1 MAGKL
6 SLYELQLIIRDS
18 IYMALPDM
26 YWVVAEISE
35 MKSNYAG
42 HCYLELIEKQPDEKN
57 IKARI
62 RAVMWCRRYNFLK
75 SFFEN
80 STGETLR
87 EGIKVLVNVKVE
99 YHELYGLSLV
109 ICDIDP
115 AFTVGDM
122 AIKRQQ
128 IIRRLEQEGV
138 FTMNKDLELPLCI
151 RRIAVISSAGAAGY
165 TDFINHLTLNS
176 YGYVFYTKLFES
188 AMQGADT
195 EKGITG
201 ALDRIAAHTALF
213 DVVVI
218 IRGGGS
224 QVDLSWFDNY
234 NIAYHITQFPLPVL
248 TGIGHDKDMSVTD
261 MVANTALKTPT
272 ALAGFI
278 VEHIAAVESML
289 VETGNA
295 IKEKA
300 RLIIERKKNRIETFG
315 LKLAPLSKMLVYRI
329 SELLAR
335 AVTALRND
343 SRNIISLRKSDL
355 ENNQRALVI
364 LSPDNVLSR
373 GYTMTMRNGRIIKKS
388 IELES
393 GDLIDT
399 RFSDGD
405 ITSRVFSKL
414 IPPGKESELND

>member
-1 MAGKL
+1 MTGKL

-18 IYMALPDM
+18 LYMALPDM
-26 YWVVAEISE
+26 YWVIAEISE
-35 MKSNYAG
+35 LKENYAG

-62 RAVMWCRRYNFLK
+62 RAVMWCRRYSFLK

-80 STGETLR
+80 STGDTLR
-87 EGIKVLVNVKVE
+87 EGIKVLVKVKVE

-122 AIKRQQ
+122 AVKRQQ
-128 IIRRLEQEGV
+128 IIRRLEQEGI
-138 FTMNKDLELPLCI
+138 FTMNKDLELPLSI
-151 RRIAVISSAGAAGY
+151 QRIAVISSAGAAGY
-165 TDFINHLTLNS
+165 TDFINQLTHNS
-176 YGYVFYTKLFES
+176 YGYAFYTKLFES
-188 AMQGADT
+188 AMQGSDT

-201 ALDRIAAHTALF
+201 ALDRIAAHAGLF
-213 DVVVI
+213 DIVAI

-234 NIAYHITQFPLPVL
+234 NIAYHVTQFPLPVL
-248 TGIGHDKDMSVTD
+248 TGIGHDKDMSITD

-278 VEHIAAVESML
+278 VEHAAAAEARLIEV
-289 VETGNA
+289 GNA
-295 IKEKA
+295 IKEKS
-300 RLIIERKKNRIETFG
+300 RLILERKKNRIETCG
-315 LKLAPLSKMLVYRI
+315 LKLVPLSKMLISRI

-335 AVTALRND
+335 AETALKND
-343 SRNIISLRKSDL
+343 SRHITRMKKAEI
-355 ENNQRALVI
+355 ENLQRALVI

-373 GYTMTMRNGRIIKKS
+373 GYTITLRNGRIIKKS
-388 IELES
+388 IELNG

-399 RFSDGD
+399 RFSDGN
-405 ITSRVFSKL
+405 ITSRVL
-414 IPPGKESELND
+414 INTNPGRKESELND

>member
-151 RRIAVISSAGAAGY
+151 QRIAVISSAGAAGY

>member
-18 IYMALPDM
+18 LYMALPDM

-35 MKSNYAG
+35 LKENYAG

-57 IKARI
+57 IKARV
-62 RAVMWCRRYNFLK
+62 RAVMWCKRYNFLK

-87 EGIKVLVNVKVE
+87 EGIKVLVKAKVE

-122 AIKRQQ
+122 AVKRLQ

-151 RRIAVISSAGAAGY
+151 QRIAVISSAGAAGY
-165 TDFINHLTLNS
+165 TDFMNHLTLNS
-176 YGYVFYTKLFES
+176 SGYVFYTKLFES

-195 EKGITG
+195 EEGITG
-201 ALDRIAAHTALF
+201 ALDRIAAHAGMF
-213 DVVVI
+213 DVVAI

-224 QVDLSWFDNY
+224 QLDLSWFDNY
-234 NIAYHITQFPLPVL
+234 SIAYHVTQFPLPVL
-248 TGIGHDKDMSVTD
+248 TGIGHDKDLSVTD
-261 MVANTALKTPT
+261 MVANTSLKTPT

-278 VEHIAAVESML
+278 LDHVAAVEARLTDS
-289 VETGNA
+289 GNA
-295 IKEKA
+295 LKEKS

-315 LKLAPLSKMLVYRI
+315 LKLLPLSKMLISRI

-335 AVTALRND
+335 AETALRND
-343 SRNIISLRKSDL
+343 SRNIIRLRKSEI
-355 ENNQRALVI
+355 ENFQRALVI
-364 LSPDNVLSR
+364 LNPDNVLSR
-373 GYTMTMRNGRIIKKS
+373 GYTMTMKNGRIIKKS
-388 IELES
+388 LELKG

-399 RFSDGD
+399 KFSDGS
-405 ITSRVFSKL
+405 ITSRVFSNL
-414 IPPGKESELND
+414 NPVRKESELND